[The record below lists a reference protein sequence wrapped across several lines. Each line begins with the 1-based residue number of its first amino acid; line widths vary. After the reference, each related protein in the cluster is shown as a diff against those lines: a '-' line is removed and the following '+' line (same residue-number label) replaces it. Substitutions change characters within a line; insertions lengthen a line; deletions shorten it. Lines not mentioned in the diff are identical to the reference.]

1 MKLRRATIKDIAR
14 ESGYS
19 VMTVSFALRN
29 HEKVKPSTRE
39 KIQKVAEK
47 LGYRPDPE
55 IARLMNRVRRNPE
68 LETTEPFAV
77 LNLCENKEDFK
88 RDLFARRVMEGAS
101 ERLKKHGF
109 DLVEYWTGDGG
120 FDSGEISKNLRERDI
135 NVLLIPPVPPKAPI
149 TELDWSQYTIV
160 SVEERPILPNF
171 HRIHPHH
178 YNNMLFLLDKLV
190 ELGFGRI
197 GFLSTPHMLG
207 LDKYA
212 YFGAFHSWFTY
223 LHPELPLLEPLTD
236 GTEQKALKAWYRQHK
251 PDVVIVTA
259 GWMEGAIRATSM
271 FLSRMICP
279 WSVSPLISIRSPEST
294 RRPIL
299 SDPRPP
305 ICSWRMPTATK
316 RASPRLPRRCSLTA
330 SGRTAR
336 ACDRGKPAL
345 NHTVHAYRRL
355 TPGWLP
361 E

>member
-1 MKLRRATIKDIAR
+1 
-14 ESGYS
+14 
-19 VMTVSFALRN
+19 MTVSFALRN

-259 GWMEGAIRATSM
+259 GWMEGAIRATLNVSVPDD
-271 FLSRMICP
+271 LSVVCIA
-279 WSVSPLISIRSPEST
+279 SDFDPLAGIDQKADLIGSAAADM
-294 RRPIL
+294 L
-299 SDPRPP
+299 
-305 ICSWRMPTATK
+305 MA
-316 RASPRLPRRCSLTA
+316 
-330 SGRTAR
+330 
-336 ACDRGKPAL
+336 
-345 NHTVHAYRRL
+345 HAYRYEKGIPPFAKTMLIDGVWKDGPSLRPRQ
-355 TPGWLP
+355 TRP
-361 E
+361 